1 MKSPESWTHAQLV
14 ISPTDRPADNSNHCT
29 SSPRHRARRCR
40 IDESRPSTRESI
52 TCRAALRL
60 TVRLN
65 DDAELRPPARPAR
78 PRCQLFLRLYNN
90 RGWLGSRVVSVL
102 DSGAVRP
109 GFKSQPQRCRVTVL
123 GKLFTPIVP
132 LFTNQQNR

>member
-1 MKSPESWTHAQLV
+1 MKSPESRTHAQLV
-14 ISPTDRPADNSNHCT
+14 ISPTDRPAGRPADNSNHCT

-65 DDAELRPPARPAR
+65 DDAELRPPERPPAR
-78 PRCQLFLRLYNN
+78 VVNSFYDSVTIAGGSVAEWSACWTQAQYGPGSN
-90 RGWLGSRVVSVL
+90 RSRNGV
-102 DSGAVRP
+102 G
-109 GFKSQPQRCRVTVL
+109 
-123 GKLFTPIVP
+123 
-132 LFTNQQNR
+132 